1 MCFTTALNKRNPK
14 NSEEKSVSFVPVSIA
29 PVCTLWFE
37 WKTVQIRECF
47 LRSVFPLPILCVT
60 IKTRVTIQVWLKH
73 TSDRSQQNNRGYD
86 APGSWMI
93 DITVITPSPSS
104 HLLKRFILICVH
116 VCVFTHPQVPQ
127 MGTFIGVYLPCMQN
141 ILGVILFLRLTWI
154 VGTAGILGSFA
165 IVSMCCICVSFFANQ
180 TTQHTDFLPTISR

>member
-93 DITVITPSPSS
+93 DITVITPSPLLSSIEKVYSDLCACVCVYSSSGPTDGNLHWSLSALHAEHPGRYSFSAS
-104 HLLKRFILICVH
+104 HLDRWYSRNPRVLCNRLH
-116 VCVFTHPQVPQ
+116 VL
-127 MGTFIGVYLPCMQN
+127 Y
-141 ILGVILFLRLTWI
+141 
-154 VGTAGILGSFA
+154 
-165 IVSMCCICVSFFANQ
+165 MCEFFCKSNYSTYWLLADNK
-180 TTQHTDFLPTISR
+180 